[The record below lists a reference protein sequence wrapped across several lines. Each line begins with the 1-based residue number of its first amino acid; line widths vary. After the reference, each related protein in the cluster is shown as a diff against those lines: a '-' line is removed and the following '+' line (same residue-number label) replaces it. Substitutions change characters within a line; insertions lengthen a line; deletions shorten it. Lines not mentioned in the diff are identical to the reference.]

1 MHIGY
6 MAIGVGLLANG
17 ETIGMTAQRAE
28 QAGFHSIWAP
38 EHIVLLDQYSSKY
51 PYSPDGKIASGP
63 TMQFDILDPFAT
75 LTFAAAQTTK
85 LRVGTG
91 ICLVPERNPLTTAK
105 EVATLDKLS
114 GGRFDFGVGIGWLEE
129 EFTALGVPWAR
140 RNARTREYLAVMKRL
155 WTEEE
160 TAFEGEFCNFSSV
173 RSYPKPAQTPHPP
186 IIFGGEGDPALR
198 RVGEVGNGWFGMNV
212 SVADAKPKI
221 DKIKDFAKAAGRDP
235 DAFEFS
241 ISPGAG
247 IVPTKDDLKG
257 LQDAGVHQVI
267 VWPPSADLQAVK
279 DDIDKLGDEV
289 VAPAASL

>member
-6 MAIGVGLLANG
+6 MAIGVGLLADG

-51 PYSPDGKIASGP
+51 PYSPDGKIAASP
-63 TMQFDILDPFAT
+63 TMQFDILDPFST

-114 GGRFDFGVGIGWLEE
+114 GGRFEFGVGIGWLEE
-129 EFTALGVPWAR
+129 EFSALGVPWAR
-140 RNARTREYLAVMKRL
+140 RNARTREYLDVMKRL

-160 TAFEGEFCNFSSV
+160 TAFEGEFCSFPSV
-173 RSYPKPAQTPHPP
+173 RSYPKPAQTPYPP

-221 DKIKDFAKAAGRDP
+221 DKIKDYAKAVDRGPGCVRVLHLARGRYYP
-235 DAFEFS
+235 DQ
-241 ISPGAG
+241 G
-247 IVPTKDDLKG
+247 
-257 LQDAGVHQVI
+257 
-267 VWPPSADLQAVK
+267 
-279 DDIDKLGDEV
+279 
-289 VAPAASL
+289 